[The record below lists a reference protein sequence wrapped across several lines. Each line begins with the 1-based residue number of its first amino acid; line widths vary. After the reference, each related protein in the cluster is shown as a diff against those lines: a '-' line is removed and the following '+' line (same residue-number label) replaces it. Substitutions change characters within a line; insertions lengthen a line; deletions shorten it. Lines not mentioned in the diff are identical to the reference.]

1 VTDISLSTTSYAILG
16 YLAVRPW
23 SAYELA
29 KQMGRTLHHFWPRAE
44 SGIYR
49 EVKRLEGAGLATAR
63 DDAVGRRARTEY
75 DITETGRATVTRW
88 LDEPRTRAGF
98 LESEGLVRVL
108 LADIGS
114 KDALLATLT
123 TMRGDA
129 RAVAEQM
136 EELLR
141 GYLVGG
147 GQFRERAHV
156 NILIGRFLLDFG
168 SMVDEWSRWAEGFVD
183 TWDDTRA
190 RPAEEASLEEY
201 RRALRR
207 ARPGSVPPG

>member
-1 VTDISLSTTSYAILG
+1 MPPIQLSTTSYAILG

-49 EVKRLEGAGLATAR
+49 EVKRLEEAGLATAR

-75 DITETGRATVTRW
+75 DITDAGRTAVARW
-88 LDEPRTRAGF
+88 LDEPRTRGGF

-114 KDALLATLT
+114 KEALLATLT
-123 TMRGDA
+123 TMRADA
-129 RAVAEQM
+129 GAISEQM

-141 GYLVGG
+141 AYLAGG
-147 GQFRERAHV
+147 GQFMERAHV
-156 NILIGRFLLDFG
+156 NILIGRFLIDL
-168 SMVDEWSRWAEGFVD
+168 SAMVDEWSRWAEGFVG
-183 TWDDTRA
+183 TWDDA
-190 RPAEEASLEEY
+190 RPRPPDEATFEEY
-201 RRALRR
+201 RRALGQ
-207 ARPGSVPPG
+207 ALG